1 MSTPKPAIPSK
12 PPVISPLPHISNTK
26 PTPMSPPNRAADPS
40 RVFPGSP
47 SVSNM
52 PFDTKAM
59 PKAPQTMPYD
69 TKARTK
75 APMPLKGTP

>member
-1 MSTPKPAIPSK
+1 MSSM
-12 PPVISPLPHISNTK
+12 PPVTPRSASSPLPTK
-26 PTPMSPPNRAADPS
+26 TPPNRASDPS
-40 RVFPGSP
+40 RVFSGSP
-47 SVSNM
+47 SVSNI